1 MKITIISLFPDMFAG
16 FLQDSIIKRAQEQGC
31 VSIDFVNPRDFTTD
45 MHKTVD
51 DRPYGGGAGM
61 VLMAEPMLQAIRSV
75 RTNHSCVLSTSPRGQ
90 VYSQQ
95 KAIELSQKPE
105 LIIVAGHYEGMDE
118 RVLKEIDEEISLG
131 DYVLT
136 GGELVAGVI
145 VDSVVRLLKGVLKK
159 EEASQEESFFT
170 VSLDELEK
178 IVGNAEEIQE
188 ARKKGLSGLV
198 LLEYPH
204 YTRPQMFEGDPVPDV
219 LLSGNPVLIRAWRIE
234 QAFRITQERRPDL
247 FI

>member
-1 MKITIISLFPDMFAG
+1 MKITIISLFPDMFSG
-16 FLQDSIIKRAQEQGC
+16 FLQDSIIKRAQEQGY

-45 MHKTVD
+45 VHKTVD

-61 VLMAEPMLQAIRSV
+61 VLMADPMLQAIRSV
-75 RTNHSCVLSTSPRGQ
+75 RTEQSCVLSTSPRGK

-95 KAIELSQKPE
+95 KATELSEKQE

-118 RVLKEIDEEISLG
+118 RILKEIDEEISLG

-136 GGELVAGVI
+136 GGELAAAVI

-159 EEASQEESFFT
+159 EDASQEESFFT
-170 VSLDELEK
+170 VSLDELER
-178 IVGNAEEIQE
+178 IVGNVEEVQRAQE
-188 ARKKGLSGLV
+188 KGLATVS

-204 YTRPQMFEGDPVPDV
+204 YTRPQTFEDEHVPEV
-219 LLSGNPVLIRAWRIE
+219 LLSGNPALIRAWRIE